1 MLKFETDRKK
11 GSTSVQFKGD
21 THGIYKELL
30 NAVVTTLD
38 QMDLHDANGAVPLNE
53 SVITFG
59 QHLIMLGTKSGQ
71 ELNEAFALREE
82 AMRALNALNALN
94 ELFGEGGKN

>member
-30 NAVVTTLD
+30 NAVVITLD
-38 QMDLHDANGAVPLNE
+38 RMDLHDENGAVPLNE

-71 ELNEAFALREE
+71 ELDAASVFREE
-82 AMRALNALNALN
+82 AMRALK
-94 ELFGEGGKN
+94 ELFGEGGKD